1 MKNFADGKQLKKIE
15 KRLLKVVQKEWSGRA
30 DGMFV
35 AVDKVDI
42 FYCDE
47 NPSITLKLRYGKFIE
62 ATDPQDYH
70 DLIDPYTGP
79 YHIIPLLSIEQRLR
93 TRNKL
98 LNQDII
104 IDPIPEDILPVHN
117 PYTGRYRVTPLA
129 YVDQILRTV
138 DKVMEE
144 DLIVEKIPYQTTS
157 NTAGGYTA
165 VIG

>member
-1 MKNFADGKQLKKIE
+1 MAINYSLPPDPQHAVLKRIYP
-15 KRLLKVVQKEWSGRA
+15 W
-30 DGMFV
+30 
-35 AVDKVDI
+35 
-42 FYCDE
+42 DE
-47 NPSITLKLRYGKFIE
+47 YDITLVMTWLYAQAKKTGFLGTFDDFKLRYGKFIE

-79 YHIIPLLSIEQRLR
+79 YHISPLLSIEQRLR
-93 TRNKL
+93 TKNKL

-104 IDPIPEDILPVHN
+104 IDPIPEDLLPTHN
-117 PYTGRYRVTPLA
+117 LYTGRYRVTPLPF
-129 YVDQILRTV
+129 VDQILRTV

-144 DLIVEKIPYQTTS
+144 DLVVEKIPYQTTS